1 MAPTREAP
9 PCVPSLDFRRAHHQW
24 PLEAGFLLAVV
35 TALFW
40 GLLPVAMTVVLR
52 VVDPV
57 TLTWFRFL
65 TASLMLGGALALFRQ
80 LPDLRAVDGKG
91 WLVLV
96 LALLGLVGN
105 FVIYVI
111 ALGYASPTIN
121 QVVTQLSPILLMLGG
136 IAVFHEKFSWIRWVG
151 FALLLVGLPLFFNH
165 RLPELLHF
173 RSGLGLGVLLLVISS
188 VIWAVYGL
196 AQKWML
202 RKLQSQQI
210 LLVLY
215 VGSTLVLLPFAHP
228 GVIVHVN
235 ALQGWLLA
243 FCCANT
249 VIAYGAFAEAL
260 KHWEASR
267 VGATL
272 TLTPLF
278 TMAVMWVLEHL
289 APGFVRPEQLNS
301 LSVLGAFVVVGGSML
316 CALGATGA
324 GTGRSGRTPKT
335 NTLLSAAT
343 PPQSPSFPPSNT
355 TRGTPMDVAFG
366 LLIVGLYASTHFLV
380 WAISRL
386 ERGAE

>member
-1 MAPTREAP
+1 VHIISGRWK
-9 PCVPSLDFRRAHHQW
+9 L
-24 PLEAGFLLAVV
+24 GFSLAVV

-40 GLLPVAMTVVLR
+40 GVLPVAMTVVLR
-52 VVDPV
+52 VIDPV

-65 TASLMLGGALALFRQ
+65 TASLMLGG
-80 LPDLRAVDGKG
+80 
-91 WLVLV
+91 V
-96 LALLGLVGN
+96 LALLRQLPNLRTIGGKGWFVLGLAVLGLSGN

-136 IAVFHEKFSWIRWVG
+136 IAVFHERFSVIRWTG

-173 RSGLGLGVLLLVISS
+173 RSGLGLGVLLLVICSI
-188 VIWAVYGL
+188 IWAVYGL

-202 RKLQSQQI
+202 RKLQAQQI
-210 LLVLY
+210 LLILY
-215 VGSTLVLLPFAHP
+215 VVSTLVLMPAAHP
-228 GVIVHVN
+228 TQIVHVD

-249 VIAYGAFAEAL
+249 VVAYGAFAEAL

-278 TMAVMWVLEHL
+278 TMATMWVLEHSL
-289 APGFVRPEQLNS
+289 PGFVKPEQLNFA
-301 LSVLGAFVVVGGSML
+301 SVVGALVVVGGSML
-316 CALGATGA
+316 CALGASGA
-324 GTGRSGRTPKT
+324 ARK
-335 NTLLSAAT
+335 
-343 PPQSPSFPPSNT
+343 PQSDTSTATAVLQPP
-355 TRGTPMDVAFG
+355 GD
-366 LLIVGLYASTHFLV
+366 
-380 WAISRL
+380 
-386 ERGAE
+386 